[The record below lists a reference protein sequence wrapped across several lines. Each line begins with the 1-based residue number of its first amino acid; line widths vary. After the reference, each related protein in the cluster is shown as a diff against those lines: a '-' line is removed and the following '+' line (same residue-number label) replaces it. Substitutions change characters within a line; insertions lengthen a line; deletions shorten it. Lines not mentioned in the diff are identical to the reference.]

1 MHVECLVLGL
11 YETNCYVVRADKKC
25 HEVLIIDTGLDTSG
39 VTEHLRSNKLKPVAV
54 VLTHGHADHIVGSA
68 AIRTNWGNVQVY
80 IHRLD
85 AEMLTDATI
94 NLSLMNGSAF
104 VTEPAD
110 VVVEEGDTIE
120 QAGLKLEVIHTPG
133 HSPGS
138 ICLYA
143 KDENLL
149 FSGDT
154 LFAGGVGRMDF
165 PGGNMEQLLSSI
177 KEKLLVLPQQTVVYP
192 GHGPQTT
199 IGRELKY
206 NPFIG

>member
-25 HEVLIIDTGLDTSG
+25 HEVVIIDTGLDISG
-39 VTEHLRSNKLKPVAV
+39 VAEYLRAHQLKPVAV
-54 VLTHGHADHIVGSA
+54 VLTHGHVDHIVGA
-68 AIRTNWGNVQVY
+68 ASVRANWSDVRIY
-80 IHRLD
+80 IHKLD

-110 VVVEEGDTIE
+110 IIVEEGDTIE
-120 QAGLKLEVIHTPG
+120 QAELKLEVIHTPG
-133 HSPGS
+133 HTPGG

-143 KDENLL
+143 RDEHIL

-154 LFAGGVGRMDF
+154 LFAESIGRTDF
-165 PGGNMEQLLSSI
+165 PGGNAKQLLSGI
-177 KEKLLVLPQQTVVYP
+177 KEKLLTLPQETVVYP

-199 IGRELKY
+199 IGHELKY
-206 NPFIG
+206 NPFVG

>member
-25 HEVLIIDTGLDTSG
+25 HEVVIVDTGLDISG
-39 VTEHLRSNKLKPVAV
+39 VAEYLRAHQLKPVAV
-54 VLTHGHADHIVGSA
+54 VLTHGHVDHIVGAA
-68 AIRTNWGNVQVY
+68 AIKDEWNDVQIY
-80 IHRLD
+80 IHKLD

-94 NLSLMNGSAF
+94 NLSLMHGSEF

-110 VVVEEGDTIE
+110 IIVEEGDKIE
-120 QAGLKLEVIHTPG
+120 LVGLKLEVIHTPG

-138 ICLYA
+138 MCLYA
-143 KDENLL
+143 KDEHIL

-154 LFAGGVGRMDF
+154 LFAESIGRADF
-165 PGGNMEQLLSSI
+165 PGSNAKQLLGGI
-177 KEKLLVLPQQTVVYP
+177 REKLLTLPQETVVYP

-199 IGRELKY
+199 IGHELKC
-206 NPFIG
+206 NPFVG

>member
-11 YETNCYVVRADKKC
+11 YETNCYVVRADEKC
-25 HEVLIIDTGLDTSG
+25 HEVVIIDTGLDMSG
-39 VTEHLRSNKLKPVAV
+39 VAEHLRVHQLKPVAV
-54 VLTHGHADHIVGSA
+54 VLTHGHVDHIVGA
-68 AIRTNWGNVQVY
+68 ASIRTNWSNVRVY
-80 IHRLD
+80 IHKLD
-85 AEMLTDATI
+85 AKMLTDATI
-94 NLSLMNGSAF
+94 NLSLMHGSSF

-110 VVVEEGDTIE
+110 VIVGEGDTIE

-138 ICLYA
+138 ICLYVR
-143 KDENLL
+143 DEHTL

-154 LFAGGVGRMDF
+154 LFAESIGRTDF
-165 PGGNMEQLLSSI
+165 PGGNTKQLLGGI
-177 KEKLLVLPQQTVVYP
+177 KEKLLTLPQETVVYP

-199 IGRELKY
+199 ISHELKY

>member
-11 YETNCYVVRADKKC
+11 YETNCYVVCADQKC
-25 HEVLIIDTGLDTSG
+25 HDVVIIDTGLDMSG
-39 VTEHLRSNKLKPVAV
+39 VAEHLQTHQLKPVAV

-68 AIRTNWGNVQVY
+68 AIRANWSDVQVY

-120 QAGLKLEVIHTPG
+120 QAGLKLEVIQTPGHTPG
-133 HSPGS
+133 G

-154 LFAGGVGRMDF
+154 LFADGIGRTDF
-165 PGGNMEQLLSSI
+165 PGGSTEQLLCSI
-177 KEKLLVLPQQTVVYP
+177 KEKLLTLPQETVVYP

-199 IGRELKY
+199 IGRERQY